1 MSSKTNY
8 IALIGANPSCACQ
21 DSRKFVESVFCKYII
36 FVLLKI
42 LDVTDESI
50 LTNTY
55 IEKDDIESMFNNAPE
70 TIPENLYFP
79 FETPKRNLATILSD
93 ILHFKKLQKVILEK
107 KQNRSAK
114 CQACRKVFNVGDIIL
129 KIENYVVVPYGSNKA
144 LVNTILCC
152 LNRLVPIQCRNGL
165 TCAK

>member
-1 MSSKTNY
+1 M
-8 IALIGANPSCACQ
+8 L
-21 DSRKFVESVFCKYII
+21 
-36 FVLLKI
+36 VLLKI

-55 IEKDDIESMFNNAPE
+55 IEKDDLESMFNNAPE

-79 FETPKRNLATILSD
+79 FETPKRNLATILPEHST
-93 ILHFKKLQKVILEK
+93 FKMLQKVILEK
-107 KQNRSAK
+107 KQSRSAK
-114 CQACRKVFNVGDIIL
+114 CQACRKGFNVGDIIL

-144 LVNTILCC
+144 VVNTILCC

-165 TCAK
+165 ACAKQLNTTFQLKRKLEMKEKKKL